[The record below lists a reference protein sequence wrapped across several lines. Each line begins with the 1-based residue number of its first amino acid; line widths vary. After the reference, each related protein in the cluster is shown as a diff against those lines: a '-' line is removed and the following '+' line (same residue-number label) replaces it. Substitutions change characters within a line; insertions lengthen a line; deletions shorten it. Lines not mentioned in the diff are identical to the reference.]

1 MVWFG
6 YRAQPTP
13 VVITNYHGSFEWS
26 GKSKKAWSFLLL
38 LVPVEKG
45 GLFAGEVTVLRLDVW
60 DEGERRDSF
69 LTAYL
74 ES

>member
-1 MVWFG
+1 VEQSLSNNSTQSESE
-6 YRAQPTP
+6 ADA
-13 VVITNYHGSFEWS
+13 NN
-26 GKSKKAWSFLLL
+26 SKKAWSFLLI
-38 LVPVEKG
+38 LVPMEKG

-60 DEGERRDSF
+60 DEGERGDSF

>member
-1 MVWFG
+1 MVW
-6 YRAQPTP
+6 
-13 VVITNYHGSFEWS
+13 FEWS

-45 GLFAGEVTVLRLDVW
+45 GLFAGEVTVLRLDIR
-60 DEGERRDSF
+60 DEGGERGVSF

-74 ES
+74 